1 MKILILTML
10 TMLSMLACNAKKE
23 ESDKTEDQHV
33 HSNGHAGSDHRTK
46 DLMAIHDSLMPAME
60 TLMSLEKQLSREMK
74 VTDSLLAIKSVSTL
88 KDKKGEIA
96 NLHSQL
102 EKADKEMMNWMHQ
115 YKADSLAK
123 LEEEKAQAYIAD
135 QTVKITAV
143 RDLMKKSISD
153 AQLFLQKNQ
162 L

>member
-1 MKILILTML
+1 
-10 TMLSMLACNAKKE
+10 
-23 ESDKTEDQHV
+23 
-33 HSNGHAGSDHRTK
+33 
-46 DLMAIHDSLMPAME
+46 MAIHDSIMPAME
-60 TLMSLEKQLSREMK
+60 TLMSLEKQLTREMK
-74 VTDSLLAIKSVSTL
+74 ITDSLLAIKSVSIL
-88 KDKKGEIA
+88 KDKKNQIA

-115 YKADSLAK
+115 YKTDSLAK

-153 AQLFLQKNQ
+153 AKLFLQKNQ

>member
-10 TMLSMLACNAKKE
+10 TMLSILACNAKKE
-23 ESDKTEDQHV
+23 ESDKTEDHHA
-33 HSNGHAGSDHRTK
+33 HSNGHGGSDHRTK
-46 DLMAIHDSLMPAME
+46 DLMAIHDSIMPAME

-74 VTDSLLAIKSVSTL
+74 VTDSLLAIKSVSKL
-88 KDKKGEIA
+88 KNKKDEIA

-153 AQLFLQKNQ
+153 AQLFLQKNG

>member
-1 MKILILTML
+1 
-10 TMLSMLACNAKKE
+10 
-23 ESDKTEDQHV
+23 
-33 HSNGHAGSDHRTK
+33 
-46 DLMAIHDSLMPAME
+46 
-60 TLMSLEKQLSREMK
+60 
-74 VTDSLLAIKSVSTL
+74 
-88 KDKKGEIA
+88 
-96 NLHSQL
+96 
-102 EKADKEMMNWMHQ
+102 MMNWMHQ

-123 LEEEKAQAYIAD
+123 LEEEKARAYIAD